1 MTAIL
6 MTAGKARVC
15 LQCHRELVV
24 SCGPN
29 GPRCAQRIRGA
40 VAMALSMADRFGY
53 TAEQIE
59 AAGELLA
66 DGGIVEFDHPGH
78 VHRGRQR
85 RAALLPH
92 AGRLVHLRSRAA
104 VRQALPPP
112 RGSRDQDRPGVVPG
126 APQGRR
132 FPEARG
138 AVNPPGVYRV
148 DRIS

>member
-66 DGGIVEFDHPGH
+66 DGGIVESTIPGTFIVAASDGQH
-78 VHRGRQR
+78 FYRTQAGSCTCARGLLSGKPCRH
-85 RAALLPH
+85 RAA
-92 AGRLVHLRSRAA
+92 AEIKT
-104 VRQALPPP
+104 AL
-112 RGSRDQDRPGVVPG
+112 G
-126 APQGRR
+126 
-132 FPEARG
+132 
-138 AVNPPGVYRV
+138 
-148 DRIS
+148 